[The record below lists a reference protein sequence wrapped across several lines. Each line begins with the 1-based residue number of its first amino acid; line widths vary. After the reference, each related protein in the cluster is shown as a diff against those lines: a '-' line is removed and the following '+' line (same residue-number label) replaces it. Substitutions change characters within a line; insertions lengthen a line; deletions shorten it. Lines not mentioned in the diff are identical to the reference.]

1 MDYNSSNWDH
11 CLDFAVLSD
20 VGMRRANNQD
30 SMAATLATDQAMFDS
45 RGHLFL
51 VADGMGA
58 HAAGEMASKL
68 AADNI
73 PLSYHKYADLP
84 PAEALRRAVHD
95 ANDLI
100 HRRGESSEDFKG
112 MGTTCSTLALTAS
125 GAILAHVGDSRV
137 YRLRGSVL
145 DQLTFDHS
153 LVWEMRAS
161 GQIPAEQI
169 ETYIPKNIITRSLG
183 PNAEVQIDLEG
194 PFPLEPGDTFLLCSD
209 GLSGQL
215 SDKEIG
221 AILGCLPPKK
231 AARAL
236 VDLANLR
243 GGPDNITVIVARVT
257 GPQTAKTSA
266 APAPATPKPEPQAA
280 PVHPVVWTMLGTFAL
295 AALIMVLVQQWIAAL
310 VCVGL
315 SLVAGMVA
323 LVQHSRQP
331 GGPVR
336 AQGAAF
342 GRGPYTRCDCTPD
355 DEVVGALAEVAAEL
369 RQAAT
374 EGEYKVEWTTFNGW
388 IDRAQSHRKA
398 GKLAHAVHDFGE
410 AISFM
415 MAQLRTQG
423 RRPPNNAK

>member
-30 SMAATLATDQAMFDS
+30 SMAVTLAADQAMFDS

-58 HAAGEMASKL
+58 HVAGEMASKL
-68 AADNI
+68 AADNV

-84 PAEALRRAVHD
+84 APEALRRAVHD
-95 ANDLI
+95 ANDII

-112 MGTTCSTLALTAS
+112 MGTTCSTLALTPP

-161 GQIPAEQI
+161 GQIPADQI

-183 PNAEVQIDLEG
+183 PNPDVSVDLEG

-215 SDKEIG
+215 SEKEMG
-221 AILGCLPPKK
+221 AVLGCLPPKK
-231 AARAL
+231 AVRAL

-243 GGPDNITVIVARVT
+243 GGPDNITVIVARVI
-257 GPQTAKTSA
+257 GPQTAKTASA
-266 APAPATPKPEPQAA
+266 AASAKPKPEPQAG
-280 PVHPVVWTMLGTFAL
+280 PVHPLIWTMLGTFAL
-295 AALIMVLVQQWIAAL
+295 AALIMVLVQQGIAAL
-310 VCVGL
+310 VCAGL
-315 SLVAGMVA
+315 SLLAGVIA
-323 LVQHSRQP
+323 LIQHSMQP
-331 GGPVR
+331 HGPAR
-336 AQGAAF
+336 PQGAAL

-355 DEVVGALAEVAAEL
+355 DEVVAGLADVASEL

-388 IDRAQSHRKA
+388 IDRAQAHRKA
-398 GKLAHAVHDFGE
+398 GKMPHAVHDFAE
-410 AISFM
+410 AICFM

-423 RRPPNNAK
+423 RRPPNNK